1 MSDFTGK
8 CVIVT
13 GAAGALGFAVAQR
26 FARGGAKVALL
37 DLAGDAV
44 AKKAHELGQG
54 HLGVPCNLLDGEA
67 VQLAV
72 NQVRAKF
79 GRIDVLC
86 NIAGGFR
93 MGPAVHETGAD
104 LWQLMLDMNVNSL
117 MRIASQVVPVMQQ
130 QKAGKIVN
138 IGALSALSGKPAMG
152 AYTASKAAVIRLT
165 EAMAMELRE
174 QGINVNCVLPSI
186 IDTPANRA
194 DMPNADFAKWVTPD
208 ALADVIAFL
217 ASDAARAVHGAA
229 LPVPGLS

>member
-1 MSDFTGK
+1 MSDFAGK
-8 CVIVT
+8 SVIVT

-26 FARGGAKVALL
+26 FAKGGAKVALL
-37 DLAGDAV
+37 DLPGDALT
-44 AKKAHELGQG
+44 KKTHELGAG
-54 HLGVPCNLLDGEA
+54 HLAVPCNLLDGEA

-72 NQVRAKF
+72 GMVSAKF

-117 MRIASQVVPVMQQ
+117 MRIASQVVPVMQK

-194 DMPNADFAKWVTPD
+194 DMPGADVSKWVAPD

-229 LPVPGLS
+229 VPVPGLS

>member
-1 MSDFTGK
+1 MTDFAGNS
-8 CVIVT
+8 VIVT

-26 FARGGAKVALL
+26 FAKGGAKVALL
-37 DLAGDAV
+37 DLPGDALTR
-44 AKKAHELGQG
+44 KTHELGAG
-54 HLGVPCNLLDGEA
+54 HLAVPCNLLDGEA
-67 VQLAV
+67 VQLGV
-72 NQVRAKF
+72 GMVSAKF

-117 MRIASQVVPVMQQ
+117 MRIASQVVPVMQK

-194 DMPNADFAKWVTPD
+194 DMPGADFSKWVAPD

-229 LPVPGLS
+229 VPVPGLS

>member
-1 MSDFTGK
+1 MTDFAGK
-8 CVIVT
+8 SVIVT

-26 FARGGAKVALL
+26 FAKGGAKVALL
-37 DLAGDAV
+37 DLPGDALTR
-44 AKKAHELGQG
+44 KTHELGAG
-54 HLGVPCNLLDGEA
+54 HLAVPCNLLDGEA

-72 NQVRAKF
+72 GMVSAKF

-117 MRIASQVVPVMQQ
+117 MRIASQVVPVMQK

-194 DMPNADFAKWVTPD
+194 DMPGADFSKWVAPD

-229 LPVPGLS
+229 VPVPGLS